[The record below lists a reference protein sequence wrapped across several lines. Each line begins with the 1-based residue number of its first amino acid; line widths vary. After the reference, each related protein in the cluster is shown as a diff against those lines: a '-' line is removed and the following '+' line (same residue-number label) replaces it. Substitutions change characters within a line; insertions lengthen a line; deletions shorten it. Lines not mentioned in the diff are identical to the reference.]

1 MKITGKLLIPTSV
14 MLIIAVS
21 VVSYIGYSNIAKELN
36 NVLEL
41 TTQATLD
48 DLVLQMETNEEE
60 TQALKQSLNR
70 NYLRIARSLASTVDR
85 YPAALETSALQSLAQ
100 EVEIDEIH
108 IAGENGVL
116 FAGSVPGF
124 FGFDFNTSDQT
135 VPFLKMLNDKD
146 FELAQ
151 DPQIRAVDGVLFQY
165 IGVPLKS
172 QSGLLQIGVQPK
184 ELQDLLEANSLQKV
198 LENYPYKS
206 GGYAYISSQKSGEV
220 LFHSLSDRVGISITD
235 YDFGKQIIKMK
246 SGSFAYTFNDVEVYT
261 SFTIIDEGIL
271 ITAIPTASYKESLGT
286 VMLALI
292 ITSILSLIILMA
304 IMGLVVKR
312 IISPLNIVS
321 ESLNTIASGDLLIEI
336 DSKLINQKDE
346 IGQLAGSLQYMT
358 KNLQNI
364 VGKVSDAADYIA
376 SGSIEVRESSQLLS
390 DGATQQA
397 ASAEEVSSSMEEMSA
412 NISQNA
418 ENSGETERIAHK
430 AATDA
435 HESGKTVTEAVEAM
449 TEIANKITVIEDIS
463 RNTNMLALNAAI
475 EAARAGEHGK
485 GFAVVASEVRKLA
498 EQSQHAAGEIT
509 ELAQKTVVLS
519 QGSGERLSN
528 LVPDIEKTAELV
540 EEISVASREQ
550 QTGVGQITEAIVQ
563 LDQIIQNNASSSE
576 KMALI
581 SDDLATQAEQLK
593 ETIRF
598 FKISKSRKAEVQQ
611 KTPIREKMPKEQ
623 VVTAPVK
630 QLISEAPKPIENK
643 EQIKSQ
649 IDDYK
654 HLDDEFE
661 SF

>member
-1 MKITGKLLIPTSV
+1 MKITGKLLFPTSV

-21 VVSYIGYSNIAKELN
+21 VVSYIGYSNIEKELN
-36 NVLEL
+36 NVMEL

-48 DLVLQMETNEEE
+48 DMVLQMKTNEEE

-70 NYLRIARSLASTVDR
+70 NYLRIARSLAYTVDR
-85 YPAALETSALQSLAQ
+85 YPSALETSALQSLAQ

-108 IAGENGVL
+108 VVGENSVL

-124 FGFDFNTSDQT
+124 FGFDFNSSDQT
-135 VPFLKMLNDKD
+135 APFLKMLNDKN

-198 LENYPYKS
+198 LEHYPYKS
-206 GGYAYISSQKSGEV
+206 GGYAYIASQETDEIIY
-220 LFHSLSDRVGISITD
+220 HSLSDRVGLTLSD
-235 YDFGKQIIKMK
+235 YEFGRQIIKMK
-246 SGSFAYTFNDVEVYT
+246 NGSFVYTFNDVEVYT

-286 VMLALI
+286 VLLALI
-292 ITSILSLIILMA
+292 TTSILSLIILMA
-304 IMGLVVKR
+304 IMVFVVKR
-312 IISPLNIVS
+312 IVSPLYIVS
-321 ESLNTIASGDLLIEI
+321 ESLNKIASGDLLIEI

-346 IGQLAGSLQYMT
+346 IGQLAESLQYMT

-376 SGSIEVRESSQLLS
+376 SGSVEVRESSQILS

-430 AATDA
+430 AASDA
-435 HESGKTVTEAVEAM
+435 HESGKTVKEAVEAM
-449 TEIANKITVIEDIS
+449 TEIADKISVIEDIS

-485 GFAVVASEVRKLA
+485 GFAVVAAEVRKLA
-498 EQSQHAAGEIT
+498 EQSQQAAGEIT

-519 QGSGERLSN
+519 KGSGERLST

-576 KMALI
+576 KMALT

-593 ETIRF
+593 ETIKF
-598 FKISKSRKAEVQQ
+598 FKILQNRKADIQQEVLN
-611 KTPIREKMPKEQ
+611 KKNPPVKR
-623 VVTAPVK
+623 VAAAPVK
-630 QLISEAPKPIENK
+630 HLISEAPKAIENH
-643 EQIKSQ
+643 EQVNNK
-649 IDDYK
+649 IDDYEQQ
-654 HLDDEFE
+654 DDDFE